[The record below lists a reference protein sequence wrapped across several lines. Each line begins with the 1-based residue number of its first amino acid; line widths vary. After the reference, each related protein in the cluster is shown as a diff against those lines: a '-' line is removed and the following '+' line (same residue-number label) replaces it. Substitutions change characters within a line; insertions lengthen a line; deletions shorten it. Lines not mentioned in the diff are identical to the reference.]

1 MGVAFAAG
9 AITHVL
15 LFIGYGFFRNGVIGN
30 AHLPV
35 YVVVIGFTPIIWR
48 LLGGLRRRRSSTHV
62 ATFTTVKRARKVL
75 GQIDLIDLASP
86 VERPPGRTREIA

>member
-1 MGVAFAAG
+1 MTARFADVRVVGVAFAAG

-48 LLGGLRRRRSSTHV
+48 LLGGLRRRRSSTRVAKSSRLLSVHV
-62 ATFTTVKRARKVL
+62 RCL
-75 GQIDLIDLASP
+75 GRLI
-86 VERPPGRTREIA
+86 

>member
-35 YVVVIGFTPIIWR
+35 YVVVIGFKPIIWR
-48 LLGGLRRRRSSTHV
+48 LLGGLRRRRSSTRVAKPSRLLSVHV
-62 ATFTTVKRARKVL
+62 RCL
-75 GQIDLIDLASP
+75 GRLI
-86 VERPPGRTREIA
+86 

>member
-30 AHLPV
+30 AGLPV
-35 YVVVIGFTPIIWR
+35 YVVVTVS
-48 LLGGLRRRRSSTHV
+48 RRSSGGSWEACAVV
-62 ATFTTVKRARKVL
+62 APR
-75 GQIDLIDLASP
+75 LAS
-86 VERPPGRTREIA
+86 RNLHDC